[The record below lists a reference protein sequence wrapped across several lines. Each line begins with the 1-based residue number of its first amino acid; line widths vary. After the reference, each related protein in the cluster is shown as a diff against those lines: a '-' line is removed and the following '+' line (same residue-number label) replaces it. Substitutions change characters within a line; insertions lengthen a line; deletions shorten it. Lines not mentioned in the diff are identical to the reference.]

1 MTAEGLDRSATET
14 FDEIAADLQTLREQ
28 AGPVSYAEIVRR
40 VTELRLAR
48 GVHEAAAAP
57 PRSTVYN
64 AFSEGRARL
73 DTELVRDIVV
83 ALGADEA
90 EADAWVARCRRAR
103 RVPAGGV
110 RERID
115 TGLTQVVATVQRVPL
130 GATLMVLVLCL
141 AGNLLG
147 SVIVH
152 VLGLPIFLDM
162 AGTAIAAIALGPWSG
177 VAVAIATSAFGV
189 IVDQHDYLFALA
201 GIAGALIWGYGVRKF
216 RMGDTF
222 VRFFLLGLIVAAVCS
237 LIAVPILLLRHGGSF
252 GAGQTG
258 ATNTLLGYGLPLVW
272 AVTIVNVI
280 TSLIDK
286 LLTSYIAL
294 VSLPLARYWFS
305 MPIDHVP
312 LVGRIFPAR
321 PEGAPGDGAPGD
333 GAGGGADSD

>member
-1 MTAEGLDRSATET
+1 MTAEGPDRSATET

-64 AFSEGRARL
+64 AFSQGRARL

-90 EADAWVARCRRAR
+90 EADAWVARCRKAKRA
-103 RVPAGGV
+103 PAGAID
-110 RERID
+110 RID
-115 TGLTQVVATVQRVPL
+115 TGLTRVIATAQRVPL

-189 IVDQHDYLFALA
+189 VVEQHDYLFALA

-272 AVTIVNVI
+272 AVSIVNVI

-312 LVGRIFPAR
+312 LVERIFPAR
-321 PEGAPGDGAPGD
+321 PEGAPAEAP
-333 GAGGGADSD
+333 GGGAASR